1 MKKNEIK
8 DILINEAKKHYDS
21 MGSFKD
27 SSNPQVIE
35 LYNQAKGGY
44 DAIDDI
50 YYKLFHTFIT
60 IE

>member
-1 MKKNEIK
+1 
-8 DILINEAKKHYDS
+8 